1 MVKISVKKAV
11 EEIEI
16 GEHVYLFK
24 LSDAHLNRVSS
35 ESKEMQKKLEK
46 AKSTEKNV
54 EIAKNTL
61 DVFLDQKGA
70 GHEIYETCEKSS
82 YVLAN
87 VMKELADFINAKK
100 DELKQI
106 KAAEYTEE

>member
-1 MVKISVKKAV
+1 MVKISLKKAV

-16 GEHVYLFK
+16 GDKVYLFK
-24 LSDAHLNRVSS
+24 LSDAHLKRVSN
-35 ESKEMQKKLEK
+35 ESKKMQEKLEK

-54 EIAKNTL
+54 EIAKQTL
-61 DVFLDQKGA
+61 DVFLDQEGA
-70 GHEIYETCEKSS
+70 GHEIYETCGKSS

-87 VMKELADFINAKK
+87 VMKELADYINTKK

-106 KAAEYTEE
+106 KADEYTEE